1 MSDLDLINR
10 TINDARR
17 ERARFIAGLF
27 AHLLARLSGRAAE
40 GDSLVRRG

>member
-10 TINDARR
+10 TIIDARR

-27 AHLLARLSGRAAE
+27 GRLMARLSGRAAE
-40 GDSLVRRG
+40 ADRLARRG